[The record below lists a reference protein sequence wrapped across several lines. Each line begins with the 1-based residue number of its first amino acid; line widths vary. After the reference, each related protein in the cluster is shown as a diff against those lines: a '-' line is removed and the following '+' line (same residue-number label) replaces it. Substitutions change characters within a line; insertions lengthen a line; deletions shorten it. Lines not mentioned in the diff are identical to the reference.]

1 MNRSPSFRPFSPNR
15 PSRKPANGTAGAVDL
30 LRSHDKIAAI
40 LPTVARLA
48 ALQKDCESILPALFE
63 ACSVMHY
70 DANQLVLATPNAA
83 MASKLKQQLPKLQDA
98 LLQRGWQVSAIRLK
112 VQVGKIPEKRPPA
125 KNLVLPRQAISA
137 LAELKESLEKTRGND
152 ALRAALAAMLQR
164 HRKD

>member
-1 MNRSPSFRPFSPNR
+1 MNRSSSFPPFSPNR
-15 PSRKPANGTAGAVDL
+15 PSRKPANGATDAVNL
-30 LRSHDKIAAI
+30 LRSHDKMSAI

-48 ALQKDCESILPALFE
+48 ALQKDCEAVLPALFE
-63 ACSVMHY
+63 ICSVMHY
-70 DANQLVLATPNAA
+70 DANQLVLSTPNAA

-98 LLQRGWQVSAIRLK
+98 LLQRGWQISVIRLK
-112 VQVGKIPEKRPPA
+112 VQVGKVVEKQPLA

-152 ALRAALAAMLQR
+152 ALRAALATMLQR